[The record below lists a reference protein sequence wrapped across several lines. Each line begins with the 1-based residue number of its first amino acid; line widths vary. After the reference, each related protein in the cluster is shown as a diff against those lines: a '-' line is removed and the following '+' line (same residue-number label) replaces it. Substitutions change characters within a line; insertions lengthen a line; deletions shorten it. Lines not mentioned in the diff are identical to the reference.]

1 MELKKINK
9 SIMYKVLELFE
20 NSANATENLQDVF
33 NDIIKLVEK
42 FYKITTFI
50 KHNLQVIL
58 FLKFFIRNL

>member
-9 SIMYKVLELFE
+9 SILYKVLELFE
-20 NSANATENLQDVF
+20 NGANATENLQDIL

-50 KHNLQVIL
+50 KHNLQVI
-58 FLKFFIRNL
+58 F